1 MPTVAVTTEPLFEE
15 DGPHVGLLNGGGFD
29 IRFPPQRVVA
39 TEADTIEAVRG
50 SAAVVAGGEPYSE
63 HVLSQLP
70 DLQVISRMGVGYDC
84 VDVEAATR
92 RGIVLTITPNGN
104 HEAVAEH
111 ALALLMALTRS
122 IVTNNREVR
131 EGKWLKPLQVPLR
144 SKTLGIVG
152 LGRIGR
158 SFAVRAASF
167 RLELLAFDPFVEA
180 DDARRLGVELVDFET
195 LLSRSDFVS
204 LHCPLTPETTGLINA
219 RALSLM
225 KRGGYLINTARGGL
239 VNEDDLVAALKSG
252 QLAAAGLDALVEEP
266 PPKDHPLFQLEN
278 AVISPHVAA
287 MDPQAIEDMAI
298 EATQNI
304 LDLRQGKWPV
314 ESIINPAV
322 RERWSW
328 TT

>member
-1 MPTVAVTTEPLFEE
+1 MPTVAVTTEPLFERE
-15 DGPHVGLLNGGGFD
+15 GPHLALLTGGGFD
-29 IRFPPQRVVA
+29 IRYPPQPSVA
-39 TEADTIEAVRG
+39 TEAETIEAVRG
-50 SAAVVAGGEPYSE
+50 AEAVVAGGEPYSE
-63 HVLSQLP
+63 RVLSQLP
-70 DLQVISRMGVGYDC
+70 DLKTISRMGVGYDC
-84 VDVEAATR
+84 VDVDAATR
-92 RGIVLTITPNGN
+92 RGIALTITPNGN

-111 ALALLMALTRS
+111 ALALLLALTRS
-122 IVTNNREVR
+122 IVTNDREVR

-144 SKTLGIVG
+144 GKTLGIIG

-167 RLELLAFDPFVEA
+167 RLELLAYDPFVDA
-180 DDARRLGVELVDFET
+180 DDARQLGVELVDFET

-204 LHCPLTPETTGLINA
+204 LHSPLNPETCGLINA
-219 RALSLM
+219 HALSLM
-225 KRGGYLINTARGGL
+225 KRGSYLINTARGGL

-252 QLAAAGLDALVEEP
+252 QLGAAGLDALAEEP

-287 MDPQAIEDMAI
+287 MDPQAIEDMAV
-298 EATQNI
+298 EAAQNI

-314 ESIINPAV
+314 KSIVNPAV